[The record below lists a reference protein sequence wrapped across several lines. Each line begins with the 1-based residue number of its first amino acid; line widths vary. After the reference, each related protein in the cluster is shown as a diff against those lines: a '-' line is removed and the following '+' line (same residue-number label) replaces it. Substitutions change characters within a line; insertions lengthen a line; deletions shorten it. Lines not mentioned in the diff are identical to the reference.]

1 MPASPSDRR
10 QHDRYAIRLRVVM
23 RIGKDG
29 ARTRGMI
36 MDMSRG
42 GMFVQ
47 TRTPLRLAQ
56 PVRISFRARPDMQCT
71 AYGRVA
77 RVFEA
82 KMMRGFGVSFERTD
96 DTFDKLLGLVERLR
110 PEVRSQFLLEVIE
123 KELEI
128 EPLD

>member
-1 MPASPSDRR
+1 MTSPSDRR
-10 QHDRYAIRLRVVM
+10 RFDRYAIRLRVVM
-23 RIGKDG
+23 RIGRDG
-29 ARTRGMI
+29 SRSRGMI
-36 MDMSRG
+36 MDLSRG

-56 PVRISFRARPDMQCT
+56 PVDIRFHARPDMECT
-71 AYGRVA
+71 ASGRVA
-77 RVFEA
+77 RVFET
-82 KMMRGFGVSFERTD
+82 KMMRGFGVSFERTN

-128 EPLD
+128 VPLD